1 MTIGLVIRPTI
12 FIIFVCLFVCF
23 CFYYFSF
30 WLPIPDGKFLLGQHS
45 TLADLR
51 YDIEKFNEK

>member
-1 MTIGLVIRPTI
+1 MTIGLVIRPII
-12 FIIFVCLFVCF
+12 FIIFVCLFF
-23 CFYYFSF
+23 FYNFSF